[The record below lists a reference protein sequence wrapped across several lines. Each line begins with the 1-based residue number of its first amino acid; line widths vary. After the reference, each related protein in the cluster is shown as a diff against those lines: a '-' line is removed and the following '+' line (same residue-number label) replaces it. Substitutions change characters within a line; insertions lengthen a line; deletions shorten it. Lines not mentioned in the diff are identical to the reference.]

1 MFTIFILL
9 KTTNE
14 WLKLKRTDRN
24 QIADQAFAHIFK
36 DESVSLKM
44 FDAEAFTSKC
54 TDVAMFQTEDLKKYY
69 FVIERLRD
77 SILITHPYFEIV
89 EIIPTIEDGFR
100 EFESQNV

>member
-36 DESVSLKM
+36 DESVSLKRRIQL
-44 FDAEAFTSKC
+44 ASAT
-54 TDVAMFQTEDLKKYY
+54 V
-69 FVIERLRD
+69 
-77 SILITHPYFEIV
+77 
-89 EIIPTIEDGFR
+89 
-100 EFESQNV
+100 